1 MRVRYEQYFNYVVLC
16 LFTELVKADYNS
28 KFHPSIKNPR
38 QSNPDIKNGSL
49 LMAKNVNVLCW
60 ALFQD
65 ALFELSTCGKWL
77 RACLHGG
84 GGPQIGV
91 VACGG
96 SPNLSDVTVIAL
108 KWDIIW
114 TGGLPL
120 PPPLVA
126 RKNADSLNTM
136 ILDFLVDFKTGES
149 RVFSRLPFPAYWVNI
164 IFYAAL
170 YRTLRTTLLTNVLWN
185 AVKAGGCT
193 CESLKVWVEKHQGAI
208 HIH

>member
-1 MRVRYEQYFNYVVLC
+1 MRVRYEQYFNYVVLR

-49 LMAKNVNVLCW
+49 LMAKDVNILCW

-65 ALFELSTCGKWL
+65 ALLELSTCGKWP

-84 GGPQIGV
+84 GGPQIGEV
-91 VACGG
+91 TCGG
-96 SPNLSDVTVIAL
+96 SPYLSCNRDRIKMRYYMDRRVTSPT
-108 KWDIIW
+108 W
-114 TGGLPL
+114 GP

-126 RKNADSLNTM
+126 CKNADSFNSM
-136 ILDFLVDFKTGES
+136 ILDFLVDFKNGES
-149 RVFSRLPFPAYWVNI
+149 RVFGRLQFPAHWVNI

-170 YRTLRTTLLTNVLWN
+170 YRTLRTLLTNALWN
-185 AVKAGGCT
+185 AVKAVQG
-193 CESLKVWVEKHQGAI
+193 VELARA
-208 HIH
+208 

>member
-28 KFHPSIKNPR
+28 NFHPSIKNPK

-49 LMAKNVNVLCW
+49 LMAKNVNILCW

-65 ALFELSTCGKWL
+65 ALLELSTCGKWP

-91 VACGG
+91 VTCGG

-120 PPPLVA
+120 LPGVSHLLLSPAKRRIPKPA
-126 RKNADSLNTM
+126 KIEFFEGYSL
-136 ILDFLVDFKTGES
+136 
-149 RVFSRLPFPAYWVNI
+149 RLIY
-164 IFYAAL
+164 
-170 YRTLRTTLLTNVLWN
+170 
-185 AVKAGGCT
+185 
-193 CESLKVWVEKHQGAI
+193 
-208 HIH
+208 

>member
-28 KFHPSIKNPR
+28 KFHPSIKNPK

-65 ALFELSTCGKWL
+65 ALLELSTCGKWL

-96 SPNLSDVTVIAL
+96 SPNLSDVNRDRIKMTYYIDRRVTYPT
-108 KWDIIW
+108 W
-114 TGGLPL
+114 GP
-120 PPPLVA
+120 PPPLAA

-136 ILDFLVDFKTGES
+136 ILDLLVGFKNW
-149 RVFSRLPFPAYWVNI
+149 R
-164 IFYAAL
+164 
-170 YRTLRTTLLTNVLWN
+170 
-185 AVKAGGCT
+185 K
-193 CESLKVWVEKHQGAI
+193 
-208 HIH
+208 

>member
-28 KFHPSIKNPR
+28 KFHPSIKNPK

-65 ALFELSTCGKWL
+65 ALLELSTCGKWL

-84 GGPQIGV
+84 GGPQIGEV
-91 VACGG
+91 TFGG
-96 SPNLSDVTVIAL
+96 SPYLSCNRDRIKMRYYMDRRVTSPT
-108 KWDIIW
+108 W
-114 TGGLPL
+114 GL

-126 RKNADSLNTM
+126 RKNADS
-136 ILDFLVDFKTGES
+136 KTGES
-149 RVFSRLPFPAYWVNI
+149 RVFWTLQFAAHWLNI

-170 YRTLRTTLLTNVLWN
+170 YRTLRTLLTNVLWN
-185 AVKAGGCT
+185 AVKAVQG
-193 CESLKVWVEKHQGAI
+193 VELVRA
-208 HIH
+208 

>member
-1 MRVRYEQYFNYVVLC
+1 
-16 LFTELVKADYNS
+16 
-28 KFHPSIKNPR
+28 
-38 QSNPDIKNGSL
+38 
-49 LMAKNVNVLCW
+49 MAKNVNVLCW

-65 ALFELSTCGKWL
+65 TLLELSTCGKWP

-84 GGPQIGV
+84 GGPQIGEV
-91 VACGG
+91 RCGG
-96 SPNLSDVTVIAL
+96 SPYLSCNSDRIKMRYYMDRRVTSPT
-108 KWDIIW
+108 W
-114 TGGLPL
+114 GLPS
-120 PPPLVA
+120 PLVA

-193 CESLKVWVEKHQGAI
+193 CESLKVLVEKHQRAI

>member
-28 KFHPSIKNPR
+28 KFHPSIKNPK

-49 LMAKNVNVLCW
+49 LMAKNVNILCW

-65 ALFELSTCGKWL
+65 ALLELLTCGKCL

-96 SPNLSDVTVIAL
+96 SPNLSDVTMIAL
-108 KWDIIW
+108 K
-114 TGGLPL
+114 
-120 PPPLVA
+120 
-126 RKNADSLNTM
+126 
-136 ILDFLVDFKTGES
+136 
-149 RVFSRLPFPAYWVNI
+149 
-164 IFYAAL
+164 
-170 YRTLRTTLLTNVLWN
+170 
-185 AVKAGGCT
+185 
-193 CESLKVWVEKHQGAI
+193 
-208 HIH
+208 